1 MNDYLEK
8 IRQGMPINYTAF
20 LNALPEPIRRR
31 HRDVFRTRKVSA
43 NRWLVTVADDAA
55 FAELAAD
62 LIAPVSRIQA
72 AHQGNS
78 HRHGTGV
85 SFLLVYHQAIRSSR
99 PDTLVITDEGADI
112 GFRPRPDVLIIENER
127 NFYSYRPMLSFASEA
142 TGVPLTLASCDVILG
157 GGNRITQSSVL
168 NWLAGYQRVFCA
180 FDYDAGGLQ
189 MFATIAG
196 TLGDRAQFV
205 QPADWQPWLSQFR
218 MAPKTTERFTKAVAL
233 AEDLGFVALAQAF
246 RATGKFMEQE
256 MILDD

>member
-8 IRQGMPINYTAF
+8 IRKGIPINYTAF
-20 LNALPEPIRRR
+20 LKVLPEQVRCR
-31 HRDVFRTRKVSA
+31 HRDVFQTRKVAA
-43 NRWLVTVADDAA
+43 NRWLVTVADAAA
-55 FAELAAD
+55 FAELVAEVVV
-62 LIAPVSRIQA
+62 PVSRIQA

-85 SFLLVYHQAIRSSR
+85 SFLLAYHQAILSPR
-99 PDTLVITDEGADI
+99 PDTLVITGDGVDI
-112 GFRPRPDVLIIENER
+112 GFRPQLDVLIIENER
-127 NFYSYRPMLSFASEA
+127 NFYGYRHMLSFAIEA
-142 TGVPLTLASCDVILG
+142 TGVPLSLASCDVILG

-196 TLGDRAQFV
+196 KLGDRAQFV
-205 QPADWQPWLSQFR
+205 QPADWQPWLAQFR